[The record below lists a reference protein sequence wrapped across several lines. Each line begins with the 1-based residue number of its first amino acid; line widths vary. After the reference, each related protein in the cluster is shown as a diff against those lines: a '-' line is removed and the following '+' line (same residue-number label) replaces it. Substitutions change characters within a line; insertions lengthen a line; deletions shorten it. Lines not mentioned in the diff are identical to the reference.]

1 MKDLLFVSP
10 INPFAPDNGSAIR
23 IASLLD
29 ELVDTWRVTMLC
41 LSAPSKP
48 EDPPAHIKEKLNR
61 LFLLRNSRSRK
72 TARLRWAVGA
82 MPYRSYLI
90 DFQAASGYR
99 SAVTEIRKMHFD
111 RILCHLQETLP
122 VLQDLNADPN
132 ITWLDT
138 QNWDRDWC
146 RSFMT
151 SNSLVQRLYG
161 SVEIRRRTQFETRF
175 FKYAKNVIYVSPE
188 DKVSA
193 LKIFPDHRHE
203 VVPNGVSNRFF
214 NAGTRLVEQSAKQ
227 RTSSTVLFVG
237 SLDVEMNIGGVEW
250 LVNEVWPH
258 VRSQNPGLKL
268 HLVGRNPNP
277 RVTRLQSEDVI
288 LFGNVADV
296 MPQYESAGC
305 VVVPGFVGGGSKLK
319 VLEALATGLP
329 IVSTQFGVVGL
340 PDSICDRVLI
350 EDDPV
355 RFAAGVLQMHN
366 RPVVVPK
373 SVLQEFRWTAVGS
386 RLDALLRSD
395 IRT

>member
-214 NAGTRLVEQSAKQ
+214 NAGTRLVEQ
-227 RTSSTVLFVG
+227 
-237 SLDVEMNIGGVEW
+237 
-250 LVNEVWPH
+250 
-258 VRSQNPGLKL
+258 
-268 HLVGRNPNP
+268 
-277 RVTRLQSEDVI
+277 
-288 LFGNVADV
+288 
-296 MPQYESAGC
+296 
-305 VVVPGFVGGGSKLK
+305 
-319 VLEALATGLP
+319 ALATGLP